1 MKLIVAGAV
10 VTCAAVCGLLAL
22 VDGCAAVN
30 REVAKD
36 QYTLDLQGCIDH
48 NATRA
53 TQQACIAQVQATW
66 TEAGAPPAAILDGG
80 IQ

>member
-1 MKLIVAGAV
+1 MKALWFV
-10 VTCAAVCGLLAL
+10 VPHVIA
-22 VDGCAAVN
+22 CAAVN
-30 REVAKD
+30 REIAKD

-48 NATRA
+48 NSTHA
-53 TQQACIAQVQATW
+53 TQDACIKQVQATW